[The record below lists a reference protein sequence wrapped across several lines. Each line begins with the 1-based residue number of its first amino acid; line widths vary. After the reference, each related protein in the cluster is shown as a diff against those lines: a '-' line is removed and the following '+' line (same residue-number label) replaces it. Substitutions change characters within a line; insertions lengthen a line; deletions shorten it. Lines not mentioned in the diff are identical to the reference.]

1 MMSRDFLARME
12 SLKIEIKPDIM
23 KEVNQQL
30 DLWPPDR
37 SLAYISE
44 MTQLVID
51 RAGPYY
57 QRAIDRMDAGEKPD
71 LIDKRIGEAASLF
84 ALAMLRVYQ
93 AKALEAAQSEDD
105 QAQA

>member
-30 DLWPPDR
+30 DLWPLDR

-44 MTQLVID
+44 MT
-51 RAGPYY
+51 
-57 QRAIDRMDAGEKPD
+57 
-71 LIDKRIGEAASLF
+71 
-84 ALAMLRVYQ
+84 
-93 AKALEAAQSEDD
+93 
-105 QAQA
+105 

>member
-12 SLKIEIKPDIM
+12 SLKIEIKPDVM
-23 KEVNQQL
+23 KEVNEQL
-30 DLWPPDR
+30 PFWPPDQVM
-37 SLAYISE
+37 AYISE

-51 RAGPYY
+51 KASPYY
-57 QRAIDRMDAGEKPD
+57 QRAMDRMDAGEKPD
-71 LIDKRIGEAASLF
+71 LMDKKITEAASLF

>member
-23 KEVNQQL
+23 KEVRQQL

-37 SLAYISE
+37 VMAYISDVI
-44 MTQLVID
+44 QLIID
-51 RAGPYY
+51 KTGPHW
-57 QRAIDRMDAGEKPD
+57 QDAGEKPD
-71 LIDKRIGEAASLF
+71 QQDKRLADVWIFF

-93 AKALEAAQSEDD
+93 IEDLRAAQSEDD
-105 QAQA
+105 HEAQG